1 MESWNKQ
8 NIQLLKEV
16 IESDDEGS
24 NSKTAPAISLESLG
38 KSHEPT
44 QPNSKFSKIVP
55 EIKAESLIKPQ
66 KQNPTRPN

>member
-16 IESDDEGS
+16 IESDDEGL

-38 KSHEPT
+38 KSH
-44 QPNSKFSKIVP
+44 
-55 EIKAESLIKPQ
+55 
-66 KQNPTRPN
+66 